1 MDTASNGFLPI
12 TTGLEV
18 IGSEFTGSSSEDTL
32 VFKGMSEEG
41 SPFQTTRE
49 LIMAAKIHKD
59 LKCNRLSCC
68 LINSILESPKTA
80 DRVPPPALAIAA
92 ASFRPLS

>member
-1 MDTASNGFLPI
+1 MDTESNGFFPI

-18 IGSEFTGSSSEDTL
+18 IGSEFKGSSSDDAL
-32 VFKGMSEEG
+32 FFIRISAEG
-41 SPFQTTRE
+41 SPFHMTRE

-68 LINSILESPKTA
+68 LINSILESPNTA
-80 DRVPPPALAIAA
+80 DRVPPPALATAA
-92 ASFRPLS
+92 ASFRP